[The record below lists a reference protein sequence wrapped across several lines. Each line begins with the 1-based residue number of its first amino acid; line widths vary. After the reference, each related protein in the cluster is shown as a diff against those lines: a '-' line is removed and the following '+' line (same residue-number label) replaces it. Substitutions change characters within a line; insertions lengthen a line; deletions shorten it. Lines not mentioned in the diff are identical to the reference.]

1 MRCPRE
7 SQGCISFC
15 FKLNTCYLF
24 RCGLSNIRSN
34 RYGRNSRLCPLIP
47 NIHINSARNTVYSA
61 IWGILPIF
69 VIARIIGWSIIM
81 SKPNFSNAW
90 NLRSVHSIFK
100 KTVICIKARSISHLR
115 NSVQKS
121 KAVSGHLSLRKVSTV
136 KPAVFSDSCKLII
149 INNRQRNII
158 ASYNVKKHICFLQSL
173 FLI

>member
-24 RCGLSNIRSN
+24 RCGLSNIRST
-34 RYGRNSRLCPLIP
+34 RCGRNSSLCPLIP

-61 IWGILPIF
+61 VGGILPIF
-69 VIARIIGWSIIM
+69 VIAGIIGWSIIM

-90 NLRSVHSIFK
+90 NLRSVHPIFN
-100 KTVICIKARSISHLR
+100 KTVICIKARGVSHLR
-115 NSVQKS
+115 NPIQKS
-121 KAVSGHLSLRKVSTV
+121 KAVSSHLSLRKVSPV
-136 KPAVFSDSCKLII
+136 KSAVISNSCKLII

-158 ASYNVKKHICFLQSL
+158 ASYNIKKHICFL
-173 FLI
+173 